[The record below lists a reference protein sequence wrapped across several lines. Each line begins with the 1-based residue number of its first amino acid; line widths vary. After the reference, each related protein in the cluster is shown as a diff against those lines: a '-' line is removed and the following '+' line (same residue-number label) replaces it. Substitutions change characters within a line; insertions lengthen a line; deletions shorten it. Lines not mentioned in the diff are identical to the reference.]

1 MGKVQAVPKSRG
13 AEVPGEENFPYSDE
27 YGTFGNQSNPRMF
40 VFYSNLYSL
49 IISVAE
55 TEITD
60 IYRTET
66 TLKHWQNTEQVD

>member
-1 MGKVQAVPKSRG
+1 VYVNGRIDFLLAI
-13 AEVPGEENFPYSDE
+13 N
-27 YGTFGNQSNPRMF
+27 
-40 VFYSNLYSL
+40 SNLYSL